1 METKRNIKKENEII
15 NNIVDNVKKF
25 YLWKFDNYGNHEKF
39 YKNVYNR
46 IVQDTYD
53 YFDEDNQKDRV
64 MGRFCKYMV
73 ETFSNGRPWFEEKD
87 RKRICAV
94 ENKLLKAIK
103 SVDYE
108 KYAYEHIDEVE
119 RKIGQMHII
128 EMYEKKLGIKD

>member
-25 YLWKFDNYGNHEKF
+25 YLWRFDNYGNYEKF
-39 YKNVYNR
+39 YRNVYNR

-53 YFDEDNQKDRV
+53 YFDEDNQKDPV
-64 MGRFCKYMV
+64 MGKFCKYMT

-87 RKRICAV
+87 RNRICKV
-94 ENKLLKAIK
+94 ENKLIIAIHTP
-103 SVDYE
+103 DYE
-108 KYAYEHIDEVE
+108 KYAFEHIDEVE